1 MRFVKGLLV
10 VAAVVPLSV
19 GMSGCA
25 SSMIGVRNGSDR
37 VSLAENNQ
45 VAGCQFKG
53 KITVSVLAKVGF
65 IKRSAADVEA
75 NLFQLARNEAVDA
88 GADTLVKDES
98 QEFGTRTFGLYK
110 CRP

>member
-1 MRFVKGLLV
+1 MRFVKRSLV
-10 VAAVVPLSV
+10 FAAVVSLV
-19 GMSGCA
+19 TMMGGCA
-25 SSMIGVRNGSDR
+25 SSMIGVRAGSER
-37 VSLAENNQ
+37 VSLADRNQ
-45 VAGCQFKG
+45 LAGCQSRG

-65 IKRSAADVEA
+65 IKRSTADVEA